1 MYSEGLTRDKTGK
14 RTDKTGKRDL
24 SFSQWHRK
32 FLGNQCYATDID
44 FLEYRIQPDGTILP
58 KAFIEIK
65 QAHVKQSKYLC
76 STNTRA
82 IWQVARQL
90 GMRFFIILYKLI
102 DKESLK
108 SEFWVW
114 EVSEEKQFEEYSMD
128 RFHLYF
134 KKFTNEELIQLFEAL

>member
-1 MYSEGLTRDKTGK
+1 M
-14 RTDKTGKRDL
+14 
-24 SFSQWHRK
+24 
-32 FLGNQCYATDID
+32 
-44 FLEYRIQPDGTILP
+44 
-58 KAFIEIK
+58 
-65 QAHVKQSKYLC
+65 
-76 STNTRA
+76 
-82 IWQVARQL
+82 ARQL